1 MSTEPATAD
10 HTHAADKLHGHAR
23 DHHPHDHTHAHHHGH
38 EHGKAKSDHLHKFG
52 AGIGLACAIHCLA
65 MPLIVGVLP
74 MLGLS
79 FLAEESTETWIVGA
93 TLLVSVAGALWG
105 FHRHRA
111 LRIVMTFAGAIG
123 LLLIGRWLGE
133 AHPLGLPLTIGGS
146 ITIAI
151 AHLWGA
157 RLCRSCPTE

>member
-1 MSTEPATAD
+1 MSTEPASAARN
-10 HTHAADKLHGHAR
+10 HAADHLPGHDHAHEHGDA
-23 DHHPHDHTHAHHHGH
+23 HDHTHHH
-38 EHGKAKSDHLHKFG
+38 APSKSAHLHRFG
-52 AGIGLACAIHCLA
+52 AGIGIACAIHCLA

-74 MLGLS
+74 ILGLS
-79 FLAEESTETWIVGA
+79 FLAEESAETWMVGIA
-93 TLLVSVAGALWG
+93 VLVSVAGALWG

-123 LLLIGRWLGE
+123 LMLVGRWLGE
-133 AHPLGLPLTIGGS
+133 SHPLGLPLTIGGS

-157 RLCRSCPTE
+157 RLCRSCPNE